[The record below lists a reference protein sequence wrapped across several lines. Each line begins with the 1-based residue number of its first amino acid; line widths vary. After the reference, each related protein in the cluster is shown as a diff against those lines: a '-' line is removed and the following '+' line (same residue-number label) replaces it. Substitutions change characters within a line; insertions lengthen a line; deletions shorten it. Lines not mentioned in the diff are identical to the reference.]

1 VAFNVIG
8 QASAEHITGL
18 FVKDVFLHSPPRS
31 LDIKLWLSFGDGSE
45 GATNTRGSLTI
56 TGGASCLGFLP

>member
-8 QASAEHITGL
+8 HASAEHITGL

-31 LDIKLWLSFGDGSE
+31 LDIKLWLSFGDGSG
-45 GATNTRGSLTI
+45 GAMYTRGSLI
-56 TGGASCLGFLP
+56 IIGASC